1 MSTIDQQARIE
12 LSLNAQKATDKLNE
26 LTKEA
31 AKLNQKLKE
40 TEKGTKEYD
49 KLEKKLNSVEKNMKK
64 AKAAAFDVNKV
75 LDNLSG
81 ASMKD
86 LNKAIKEMNRQMQ
99 TMDRNSDKWKYYSQ
113 QVRRAKAELESINA
127 ESKKSESWLS
137 RLNGR
142 FNKWGA
148 GIAAVAASVTG
159 LTLTVQKFRQMA
171 MEKESSQAN
180 LKALTGLDDQSIA
193 WLTEQAEQLST
204 TMEKSGLRVRKTSQ
218 EILDAYTLV
227 GSAKPELLSNKE
239 ALNAVTIEAMRLAEA
254 ARMDLTQAVDA
265 VTLSMNQY
273 GASADEA
280 ARYTNVMAAG
290 SKFGSAAVQSVTT
303 AVQKAG
309 VAASTAGIPI
319 EALVGS
325 IETLAEKGIKDEV
338 AGTGLKTF
346 FLKLEGMS
354 EDVRPSVVGLQTAL
368 ENLQAKQMDS
378 VEMQKAFGLEAYTV
392 AQAMIDGADKVK
404 YYTEAVTGTNVAV
417 EQAAI
422 NSNTAEAR
430 MAQARNQIREV
441 GIELGQR
448 LSPLVISTTRY
459 TTLMMQAFMTII
471 DTCAKYK
478 TTLIALVS
486 AITAVTIAAKADI
499 VVKKLTVL
507 WNDKIVESLN
517 RMWKAMMKNPIA
529 ALVVVFTTLVSVFV
543 NFLRESNETK
553 KRLQELNNTI
563 NDINKTSNQNI
574 QNEKEKLNSL
584 LSIAKDELRSKQ
596 DRVAAIKELNALSPE
611 YLGNLSLENINTT
624 KATEAVQAYVDNL
637 LTLERVKQATFKRE
651 ELRSKLQEKLNEFY
665 QTDRGA
671 YWAKKY
677 GALDADQVGNMNNWK
692 AHNVA
697 GYEQVFK
704 ELLMKNK
711 EAYALYKALFE
722 TNQIIVKGSKDMVEN
737 MIKGRIVS
745 DTPTV
750 VTGTEEDETTA
761 TDIIEAQEREIEK
774 LAHSRLV
781 IEQLAYYQGEKSLEE
796 HMKAMHDIENAAILA
811 KQVLY
816 IGDLDKIN
824 ELELEKLKNT
834 MEYEEKIKNIKIRKE
849 QEAEQFRTK
858 YIQLSA
864 EEKMQNELDVLEYMY
879 QQELFTVEQYEQ
891 LKAAIK
897 DKFTKDKEKE
907 VAQFKA
913 KYIQASAEEEMQTE
927 LDKLENMY
935 ERKLMS
941 EEEYQ
946 KLKLAIQEK
955 YAQKQSKSILDF
967 SNWDSKTMEEKLKQI
982 SEIAESAWSQ
992 ISALMNAGSELMQA
1006 NMDLEIAKINQRYD
1020 VQLQRAEGN
1029 EEETKK
1035 LEEKKEAEI
1044 ARVKNEYNKR
1054 QMKMQMAQL
1063 MATSAIGILNA
1074 WVAAMKIEPPYLI
1087 PIFGGILTGIITAQ
1101 TAIQAAAL
1109 KKQHEA
1115 QAAGYY
1121 SGGYTSRT
1129 LRDTDPAGIV
1139 HGNEFVVNARAVRN
1153 PAIRPML
1160 DFIDTAQRNNY
1171 ISSITSSDVA
1181 RAAGAVP
1188 ATTTVINNNS
1198 DSETL
1203 AQVVAVVAKLSKQ
1216 LDQPIV
1222 AQTYVTGKGGSLE
1235 ANKLYDKMISNA
1247 TK

>member
-1 MSTIDQQARIE
+1 MSTIEQQARIE

-204 TMEKSGLRVRKTSQ
+204 TMHESGFRVRQSSQ

-422 NSNTAEAR
+422 NSQTAEAR
-430 MAQARNQIREV
+430 MAQARNRIKEV

-448 LSPLVISTTRY
+448 LTPFIISTTKF
-459 TTLMMQAFMTII
+459 TTLLMEAFTALI
-471 DTCAKYK
+471 DACAKYK
-478 TTLIALVS
+478 TGLIAMMTTMTALIALKKLDVIWS
-486 AITAVTIAAKADI
+486 KAQAIATAGASATLKVFNAVIKANPIGLAITAAAALVGVIAQLADKVNFAKDSQERLNNSMQESQQASISEIRKLSELKGELSALKKGTKEYDDVRQQIINGYSKYYDGLAEELDKVGLTAAAYDKLTEAITNTYNARQYKKFSEEQQQALDEELSSVLDKIYDRTIDKLGAEKGAAAFAKIRDAILQGTISSVARSGGYGTELRGVDSSIQGYLDEMSGVKDGDFFINRKTEMLINDAVWLLNDFKEADRQAKEKFGTIEKEITDIKKESEATSKVTYTSYSPSKNDKTSKSEEVIEWDEGLRETVRLETARLNKIKEFND
-499 VVKKLTVL
+499 KKLTEEQRL
-507 WNDKIVESLN
+507 EDALIAMGMHNAEQRKQIEEQYQKDVE
-517 RMWKAMMKNPIA
+517 K
-529 ALVVVFTTLVSVFV
+529 F
-543 NFLRESNETK
+543 RE
-553 KRLQELNNTI
+553 
-563 NDINKTSNQNI
+563 
-574 QNEKEKLNSL
+574 
-584 LSIAKDELRSKQ
+584 
-596 DRVAAIKELNALSPE
+596 
-611 YLGNLSLENINTT
+611 
-624 KATEAVQAYVDNL
+624 
-637 LTLERVKQATFKRE
+637 
-651 ELRSKLQEKLNEFY
+651 
-665 QTDRGA
+665 
-671 YWAKKY
+671 
-677 GALDADQVGNMNNWK
+677 
-692 AHNVA
+692 
-697 GYEQVFK
+697 
-704 ELLMKNK
+704 
-711 EAYALYKALFE
+711 
-722 TNQIIVKGSKDMVEN
+722 
-737 MIKGRIVS
+737 
-745 DTPTV
+745 
-750 VTGTEEDETTA
+750 
-761 TDIIEAQEREIEK
+761 
-774 LAHSRLV
+774 
-781 IEQLAYYQGEKSLEE
+781 
-796 HMKAMHDIENAAILA
+796 
-811 KQVLY
+811 LY
-816 IGDLDKIN
+816 IQKTD
-824 ELELEKLKNT
+824 
-834 MEYEEKIKNIKIRKE
+834 
-849 QEAEQFRTK
+849 
-858 YIQLSA
+858 
-864 EEKMQNELDVLEYMY
+864 EEKMNE
-879 QQELFTVEQYEQ
+879 ELG
-891 LKAAIK
+891 
-897 DKFTKDKEKE
+897 
-907 VAQFKA
+907 
-913 KYIQASAEEEMQTE
+913 
-927 LDKLENMY
+927 
-935 ERKLMS
+935 
-941 EEEYQ
+941 
-946 KLKLAIQEK
+946 
-955 YAQKQSKSILDF
+955 ILDF
-967 SNWDSKTMEEKLKQI
+967 YYDMKLIKENEYQQLKQDI
-982 SEIAESAWSQ
+982 IDKYTKSNTEIAKEELEIIAKTAEQAWSQ

-1020 VQLQRAEGN
+1020 VQIQRAEGN

-1129 LRDTDPAGIV
+1129 LRDTDPAGVV

-1203 AQVVAVVAKLSKQ
+1203 AQVVSVVAKLSKQ

>member
-204 TMEKSGLRVRKTSQ
+204 TMEKSGLRVRQSSQ

-574 QNEKEKLNSL
+574 QNEKDKLNSL

-637 LTLERVKQATFKRE
+637 LILERVKQATFKRD
-651 ELRSKLQEKLNEFY
+651 ELRAQLQEKLNDFY

-677 GALDADQVGNMNNWK
+677 GALDAHQVGTMTNWQ

-697 GYEQVFK
+697 GYENVFQDF
-704 ELLMKNK
+704 LMQNK
-711 EAYALYKALFE
+711 EAYALYKAYFE
-722 TNQIIVKGSKDMVEN
+722 ANQIIVKGSKDIAEN
-737 MIKGRIVS
+737 VIKNRVVS
-745 DTPTV
+745 DTANSNIDGDSSNT
-750 VTGTEEDETTA
+750 TIEDKLKE
-761 TDIIEAQEREIEK
+761 QEK
-774 LAHSRLV
+774 LIDDNIKARKTL
-781 IEQLAYYQGEKSLEE
+781 EQISYMLGQKTLEE
-796 HMKAMHDIENAAILA
+796 HLAAMYQLESESLEKKQALYAGDINKFNDYTLA
-811 KQVLY
+811 MLN
-816 IGDLDKIN
+816 LDKKYSEDIKAARDKVGQ
-824 ELELEKLKNT
+824 ELLK
-834 MEYEEKIKNIKIRKE
+834 K
-849 QEAEQFRTK
+849 EAEFDAFKSK
-858 YIQLSA
+858 YEKVSA
-864 EEKMQNELDVLEYMY
+864 EDKMADELAVLDK
-879 QQELFTVEQYEQ
+879 FYEQ
-891 LKAAIK
+891 
-897 DKFTKDKEKE
+897 
-907 VAQFKA
+907 
-913 KYIQASAEEEMQTE
+913 
-927 LDKLENMY
+927 
-935 ERKLMS
+935 KLMS

-955 YAQKQSKSILDF
+955 YTQKASKSIFDF
-967 SNWDSKTMEEKLKQI
+967 SNWNSKNMEEKLKQI

-1054 QMKMQMAQL
+1054 QMKMQMAQTIS
-1063 MATSAIGILNA
+1063 TSIIAALNA
-1074 WVAAMKIEPPYLI
+1074 WASAMNPAYAPYNLVI
-1087 PIFGGILTGIITAQ
+1087 GGVLSGIIAAQ
-1101 TAIQAAAL
+1101 TAIQIAAL

-1121 SGGYTSRT
+1121 SGGYTYRT

>member
-1 MSTIDQQARIE
+1 M
-12 LSLNAQKATDKLNE
+12 
-26 LTKEA
+26 
-31 AKLNQKLKE
+31 
-40 TEKGTKEYD
+40 
-49 KLEKKLNSVEKNMKK
+49 
-64 AKAAAFDVNKV
+64 
-75 LDNLSG
+75 
-81 ASMKD
+81 
-86 LNKAIKEMNRQMQ
+86 
-99 TMDRNSDKWKYYSQ
+99 
-113 QVRRAKAELESINA
+113 
-127 ESKKSESWLS
+127 
-137 RLNGR
+137 
-142 FNKWGA
+142 
-148 GIAAVAASVTG
+148 
-159 LTLTVQKFRQMA
+159 
-171 MEKESSQAN
+171 
-180 LKALTGLDDQSIA
+180 
-193 WLTEQAEQLST
+193 
-204 TMEKSGLRVRKTSQ
+204 
-218 EILDAYTLV
+218 
-227 GSAKPELLSNKE
+227 
-239 ALNAVTIEAMRLAEA
+239 
-254 ARMDLTQAVDA
+254 
-265 VTLSMNQY
+265 
-273 GASADEA
+273 
-280 ARYTNVMAAG
+280 
-290 SKFGSAAVQSVTT
+290 
-303 AVQKAG
+303 
-309 VAASTAGIPI
+309 
-319 EALVGS
+319 
-325 IETLAEKGIKDEV
+325 
-338 AGTGLKTF
+338 KTF
-346 FLKLEGMS
+346 FLKLEGMA

-392 AQAMIDGADKVK
+392 AQAMISGADKVK

-422 NSNTAEAR
+422 NSQTTEAR

-574 QNEKEKLNSL
+574 QNEKDKLNSL

-637 LTLERVKQATFKRE
+637 LILERVKQATFKRD

-722 TNQIIVKGSKDMVEN
+722 TNQIITKGSKDIAEN
-737 MIKGRIVS
+737 LVKNRVIS
-745 DTPTV
+745 DTATV
-750 VTGTEEDETTA
+750 VTDTGGNENETTD
-761 TDIIEAQEREIEK
+761 TDLIKAQENEIEK
-774 LAHSRLV
+774 LAHSKLV
-781 IEQLAYYQGEKSLEE
+781 IEQIAYLNGEKSLEE
-796 HMKAMHDIENAAILA
+796 HLSAMHDIENAAIQA

-816 IGDLDKIN
+816 LDDLDTWN
-824 ELELEKLKNT
+824 ELELERLENT
-834 MEYEEKIKNIKIRKE
+834 KDYEEKIKNIKIQKE
-849 QEAEQFRTK
+849 QEAEQFKAK

-864 EEKMQNELDVLEYMY
+864 QEKMQNELDVLETMY
-879 QQELFTVEQYEQ
+879 QQELYTVEEYEK
-891 LKAAIK
+891 LKAAIQE
-897 DKFTKDKEKE
+897 KFTEE
-907 VAQFKA
+907 TAQK
-913 KYIQASAEEEMQTE
+913 KRSKAEEFKKWDE
-927 LDKLENMY
+927 LNTKEQLERIAN
-935 ERKLMS
+935 
-941 EEEYQ
+941 
-946 KLKLAIQEK
+946 
-955 YAQKQSKSILDF
+955 YAEQ
-967 SNWDSKTMEEKLKQI
+967 
-982 SEIAESAWSQ
+982 AWSQ

-1129 LRDTDPAGIV
+1129 LRDTDPAGFV

-1188 ATTTVINNNS
+1188 ATTTVINNKS

-1222 AQTYVTGKGGSLE
+1222 AQTYLTGKGGSLE

>member
-1 MSTIDQQARIE
+1 MSTIEQQARIE
-12 LSLNAQKATDKLNE
+12 LSLNSQKATDKLNE

-180 LKALTGLDDQSIA
+180 LKALTGLDDQSIE
-193 WLTEQAEQLST
+193 WLTRQAEQLST

-346 FLKLEGMS
+346 FLKLEGMA

-392 AQAMIDGADKVK
+392 AQAMISGADKVK

-422 NSNTAEAR
+422 NSQTTEAR

-574 QNEKEKLNSL
+574 QNEKDKLNSL

-637 LTLERVKQATFKRE
+637 LILERVKQATFKRD

-722 TNQIIVKGSKDMVEN
+722 TNQIITKGSKDIAEN
-737 MIKGRIVS
+737 LVKNRVIS
-745 DTPTV
+745 DTATV
-750 VTGTEEDETTA
+750 VTDTGGNENETTD
-761 TDIIEAQEREIEK
+761 TDLIKAQENEIEK
-774 LAHSRLV
+774 LAHSKLV
-781 IEQLAYYQGEKSLEE
+781 IEQIAYLNGEKSLEE
-796 HMKAMHDIENAAILA
+796 HLSAMHDIENAAIQA

-816 IGDLDKIN
+816 LDDLDTWN
-824 ELELEKLKNT
+824 ELELERLENT
-834 MEYEEKIKNIKIRKE
+834 KDYEEKIKNIKIQKE
-849 QEAEQFRTK
+849 QEAEQFKAK

-864 EEKMQNELDVLEYMY
+864 QEKMQNELDVLETMY
-879 QQELFTVEQYEQ
+879 QQELYTVEEYEK
-891 LKAAIK
+891 LKAAIQE
-897 DKFTKDKEKE
+897 KFTEE
-907 VAQFKA
+907 TAQK
-913 KYIQASAEEEMQTE
+913 KRSKAEEFKKWDE
-927 LDKLENMY
+927 LNTKEQLERIAN
-935 ERKLMS
+935 
-941 EEEYQ
+941 
-946 KLKLAIQEK
+946 
-955 YAQKQSKSILDF
+955 YAEQ
-967 SNWDSKTMEEKLKQI
+967 
-982 SEIAESAWSQ
+982 AWSQ

-1129 LRDTDPAGIV
+1129 LRDTDPAGFV

-1188 ATTTVINNNS
+1188 ATTTVINNKS

-1222 AQTYVTGKGGSLE
+1222 AQTYLTGKGGSLE